1 MLIVKGSALRQEE
14 NENQRIPGSY
24 WLDTVV
30 DRFLCCLIPPKN
42 FCCCTDPRSSRL
54 TNKTGRLVWVIPCG
68 RGGGGPEGFA
78 FTSFQVLQTKLID
91 SLLGGVLINFK
102 LFLSTNFVVKMI
114 CRWLQRSTRMKFDQ
128 LGADLQILFRP
139 NLQNGDIFFGPDF
152 KSILLHMNIFCST

>member
-1 MLIVKGSALRQEE
+1 M
-14 NENQRIPGSY
+14 
-24 WLDTVV
+24 
-30 DRFLCCLIPPKN
+30 
-42 FCCCTDPRSSRL
+42 
-54 TNKTGRLVWVIPCG
+54 
-68 RGGGGPEGFA
+68 GGGGPEGFA

-91 SLLGGVLINFK
+91 SLLGGEPINFK

-114 CRWLQRSTRMKFDQ
+114 CRCLQRSTRMKFDQ